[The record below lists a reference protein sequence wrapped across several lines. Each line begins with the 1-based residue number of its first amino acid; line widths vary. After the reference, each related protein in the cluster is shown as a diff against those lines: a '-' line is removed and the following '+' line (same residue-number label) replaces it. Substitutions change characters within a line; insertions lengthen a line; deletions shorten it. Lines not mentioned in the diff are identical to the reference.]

1 MRAVHLARI
10 LVAMAWPFP
19 LRAEAPLT
27 LERALAEAS
36 AHNARLPVA
45 EMEVAVSEQQ
55 ARAAR
60 GGRLPRVSLASGFLV
75 APPGFCFGS
84 GGGGPA
90 RRRGGALVRRPETR
104 SVRRA

>member
-60 GGRLPRVSLASGFLV
+60 GGRLPPFSVESDLPV
-75 APPGFCFGS
+75 APPGFRYRS
-84 GGGGPA
+84 GGGAPDRRQGAGLA
-90 RRRGGALVRRPETR
+90 R
-104 SVRRA
+104 